1 MAPEPRRVPKESSQ
15 QCLGSLSACLV
26 HGDADQRRR
35 ERCVRR
41 RALALSVLLQSAV
54 LTLLVLLPLFGKTER
69 IVMRDYVPV
78 SPYGHVS
85 NHPRGNEK
93 TGTSRPTHSDWRFIF
108 HPPTSRADAHPLDD
122 HNPMGAPEFGPGN
135 QANRGPDCSWC
146 VNLGGQD
153 AGPGP
158 PPAEVPTK
166 PRVLQITRLDPAMLI
181 HRVEPVYPALGRQL
195 HRDGHVELR
204 AIIGTE
210 GTIQSLQIVVSDP
223 LFDQSAVEAV
233 RQWRYRP
240 TVLNGQPVEIDTY
253 ITVIYTMQH

>member
-1 MAPEPRRVPKESSQ
+1 MTPESRRVSKESSQ
-15 QCLGSLSACLV
+15 QSVGSLSACLV
-26 HGDADQRRR
+26 DGDADQRRR
-35 ERCVRR
+35 ERR
-41 RALALSVLLQSAV
+41 RALVLSVLLQSVV

-69 IVMRDYVPV
+69 IVIRDYLPIP
-78 SPYGHVS
+78 PYGHIS
-85 NHPRGNEK
+85 NHPRSHEK
-93 TGTSRPTHSDWRFIF
+93 PGPSRPTKSDWRFIF
-108 HPPTSRADAHPLDD
+108 HAPTSRADAHPVDD
-122 HNPMGAPEFGPGN
+122 QNPGAPEFGPGDR
-135 QANRGPDCSWC
+135 ANRGRDCSWC
-146 VNLGGQD
+146 VNLGGKD
-153 AGPGP
+153 AGPRP

-166 PRVLQITRLDPAMLI
+166 PRVVQITRLDPAMLI
-181 HRVEPVYPALGRQL
+181 HRVEPVYPALGKQL

-253 ITVIYTMQH
+253 ITVIYTTQH

>member
-15 QCLGSLSACLV
+15 PCLGSLGACLV
-26 HGDADQRRR
+26 HGDADQHRR
-35 ERCVRR
+35 ERSVRR

-69 IVMRDYVPV
+69 IGMRDYLPVP
-78 SPYGHVS
+78 PYGHVS
-85 NHPRGNEK
+85 NHPRSKEK
-93 TGTSRPTHSDWRFIF
+93 PGTSRPTNSDWRFIF
-108 HPPTSRADAHPLDD
+108 HPPTSRADAHPVDD
-122 HNPMGAPEFGPGN
+122 QNPMGAPELGPGN
-135 QANRGPDCSWC
+135 QANRAPDCSWC
-146 VNLGGQD
+146 VNLGGKD
-153 AGPGP
+153 AGPRP

-166 PRVLQITRLDPAMLI
+166 PRVVQITRLDPAMLI
-181 HRVEPVYPALGRQL
+181 HRVEPVYPTLGWQL
-195 HRDGHVELR
+195 HRDGRVELR
-204 AIIGTE
+204 ATIGTE

-253 ITVIYTMQH
+253 ITVIYTTQH

>member
-1 MAPEPRRVPKESSQ
+1 MTPESRRVSKESSQ
-15 QCLGSLSACLV
+15 QSVGSLSACLV
-26 HGDADQRRR
+26 DGDADHRRR
-35 ERCVRR
+35 ERR
-41 RALALSVLLQSAV
+41 RALVLSVLLQSVV

-69 IVMRDYVPV
+69 IVIRDYLPIP
-78 SPYGHVS
+78 PYGHIS
-85 NHPRGNEK
+85 NHPRSHEK
-93 TGTSRPTHSDWRFIF
+93 PGTSRPTKSDWRFNF
-108 HPPTSRADAHPLDD
+108 HPPTGRADAHSVDD
-122 HNPMGAPEFGPGN
+122 QNLGAPVFGSGN

-146 VNLGGQD
+146 VNLGGND
-153 AGPGP
+153 TGPRP

-166 PRVLQITRLDPAMLI
+166 LRVVQITRLDPAMLI

-204 AIIGTE
+204 TIIGTE

-253 ITVIYTMQH
+253 ITVIYTTQH